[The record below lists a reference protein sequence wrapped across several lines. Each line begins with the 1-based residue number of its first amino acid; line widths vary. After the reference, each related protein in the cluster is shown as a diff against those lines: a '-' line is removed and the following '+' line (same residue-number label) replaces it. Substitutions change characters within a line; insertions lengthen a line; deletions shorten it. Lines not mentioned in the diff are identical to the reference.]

1 MTLRTFLCVLVLT
14 FGGLSAAGQEMRSKT
29 MVSIPTGPDT
39 VTFTVDRGET
49 VSKNGVV
56 VKFEPEIAKTGLM
69 VGYQY
74 EAASFDTLKPGDQ
87 IAIFIHGLSYGISY
101 GGARDDTGARVF
113 WGTFGTHLKGAF
125 KPITIESM
133 KRVGST
139 VTIAFTENAVLD
151 DKKTVKAIKLA
162 LRSGWYAAVK

>member
-1 MTLRTFLCVLVLT
+1 MILRTFIYVLALT
-14 FGGLSAAGQEMRSKT
+14 LGTLPTVGQEMRSKT
-29 MVSIPTGPDT
+29 MVSIPTGPDE

-56 VKFEPEIAKTGLM
+56 VKFEPELGKTGLI

-74 EAASFDTLKPGDQ
+74 EAVTFDTLKIGDQ
-87 IAIFIHGLSYGISY
+87 IPIFIHRLSYGIGY
-101 GGARDDTGARVF
+101 GGARDDTGAKVF

-139 VTIAFTENAVLD
+139 VTVAFTENAVLD
-151 DKKTVKAIKLA
+151 DKKTVKAIKLS
-162 LRSGWYAAVK
+162 RRGGWYAAVK

>member
-1 MTLRTFLCVLVLT
+1 MTLRTFLCVLALT
-14 FGGLSAAGQEMRSKT
+14 FGVLSAAGQEMRSKT

-56 VKFEPEIAKTGLM
+56 VKFEPELSKTGLM

-74 EAASFDTLKPGDQ
+74 EAATFDTLKPGDQ
-87 IAIFIHGLSYGISY
+87 IAIFIHGLSYGIGY

-113 WGTFGTHLKGAF
+113 LGHVWYTSKGCLQAH
-125 KPITIESM
+125 
-133 KRVGST
+133 
-139 VTIAFTENAVLD
+139 NH
-151 DKKTVKAIKLA
+151 
-162 LRSGWYAAVK
+162 

>member
-1 MTLRTFLCVLVLT
+1 MTSRMFLCFLALT
-14 FGGLSAAGQEMRSKT
+14 LGALATAGQEMRSKT
-29 MVSIPTGPDT
+29 MVSIPAGPDT

-56 VKFEPEIAKTGLM
+56 VKFEPELVKTGLM

-74 EAASFDTLKPGDQ
+74 EAATFDTLKPGDQ
-87 IAIFIHGLSYGISY
+87 IAIFIHGLSYGIGY
-101 GGARDDTGARVF
+101 GGAKDDTGARVF

-139 VTIAFTENAVLD
+139 VTIAFSENAVLD
-151 DKKTVKAIKLA
+151 DKKSVKAIKLS
-162 LRSGWYAAVK
+162 LRGGWYAAVK